1 MLPSKSEAHSV
12 SFARFVSATA
22 PDADVRAFICDCDEL
37 PDVLDNCV
45 MVMTDGDEARAETLL
60 ERGAAC
66 VLLADAAMRDSTCV
80 ARLVERYSAERIGVT
95 LQAAKRHVSWTMDMV
110 SNADFRCLT
119 PSYGKIG
126 WEIVM
131 SDGTLSGTDVEWWV
145 GEMRALGAA
154 VVLIQADVEDDDL
167 NLCAGLV
174 ETHGDAIWFT
184 PWKQPDADLE
194 PWVRYGQIRQI
205 VLPLADVRD
214 ESELERIRAAA
225 SAAQPTENVN
235 EESIWGNA

>member
-1 MLPSKSEAHSV
+1 MLPSKSESHAV
-12 SFARFVSATA
+12 SFACFVSATA
-22 PDADVRAFICDCDEL
+22 LHADARAFVCDCDEL

-45 MVMTDGDEARAETLL
+45 VVMADGDEARAETLL
-60 ERGAAC
+60 ARGAAC
-66 VLLADAAMRDSTCV
+66 VLLADAAMRDSGCIT
-80 ARLVERYSAERIGVT
+80 RLVAGYGTERIGIVV
-95 LQAAKRHVSWTMDMV
+95 QAAKRQVSWNMDTV

-119 PSYGKIG
+119 PSYGKVG

-131 SDGTLSGTDVEWWV
+131 SDGTPSGTDAEWWV

-154 VVLIQADVEDDDL
+154 MVLIQADVQDDDL

-174 ETHGDAIWFT
+174 EAHGEAIWFT

-194 PWVRYGQIRQI
+194 PWVRHGQIRQI

-214 ESELERIRAAA
+214 EVELERIRAAA
-225 SAAQPTENVN
+225 SVAQPTENVN
-235 EESIWGNA
+235 EESILENA